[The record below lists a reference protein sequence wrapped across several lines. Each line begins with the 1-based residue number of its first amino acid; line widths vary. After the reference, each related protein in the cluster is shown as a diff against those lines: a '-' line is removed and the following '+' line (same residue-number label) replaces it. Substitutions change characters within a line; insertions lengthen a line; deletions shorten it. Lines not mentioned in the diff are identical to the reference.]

1 MFIFNIVIAVMLAGG
16 LFLIACDLFRVPT
29 YKTSRAMIGTE
40 RQNSKKQSRINS
52 MLDDLAKWL
61 AGKIRLR
68 DFKKAQ
74 IQANLDTARM
84 PITPELYISQCIVK
98 AGIVA
103 VMSILVFPMFTAGG
117 IAVLLFAFI
126 YYLSLVQELGKKV
139 DSHRKAVEYELGQFV
154 FTIQRSLQHGRNITV
169 MLQNYR
175 EICGPDMRQEVDITL
190 ADMFSGNHEQA
201 ISRME
206 VRLGSA
212 MVSDVCRG
220 LISVIHGDDTTAYW
234 VNLEQKFAEHQRNEL
249 RDKANKIPAKV
260 SRLSMAMLFAFL
272 GLWLGVLI
280 MQMAEALGEL
290 FGML

>member
-84 PITPELYISQCIVK
+84 PITPELFISPCIVK

-126 YYLSLVQELGKKV
+126 YYLTLVQELGKKV